1 MTTATDAGKKVNSQ
15 LLCHYQLKLGILI
28 SYPNS
33 TWIGKPSQKRMKPL
47 SLYIYIYINKWDSRR
62 SKIREVFLNSIN
74 N

>member
-47 SLYIYIYINKWDSRR
+47 SLSIYIY
-62 SKIREVFLNSIN
+62 
-74 N
+74 